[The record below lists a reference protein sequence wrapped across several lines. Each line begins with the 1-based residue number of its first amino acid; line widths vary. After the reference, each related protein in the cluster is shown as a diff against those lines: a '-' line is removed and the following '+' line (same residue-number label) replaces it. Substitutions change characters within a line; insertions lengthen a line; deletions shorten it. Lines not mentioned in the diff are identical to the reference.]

1 MLKILF
7 IVILMTSCAQAWAI
21 ELDDVRLLDVSSSEK
36 SITIDRGEIDNYQ
49 VHDYAKFY
57 IQVGDKDFPKIFLV
71 AEGELVKSFPKKS
84 YWYMK
89 NVTIPNVIFPQSHL
103 LILSTKIVSRGRQRN
118 ILQRHVVYSDKEYS
132 NVDQYLEQ
140 NKKGVPERLILQE
153 SNFANTGE
161 LFEKEQPR
169 EADLTLETYEK
180 LNTKLSQE
188 VSPEYAEV
196 VPDYYFLGKRK
207 VTLTKVLSD
216 DDKKL
221 LATMSKQY
229 FEKNAKLKYGLTQG
243 LYYNQ
248 ENSGDKDVP
257 SKKFTIRSAYDIEK
271 ENKKLREVI
280 DPRFSAKIKRDGIN
294 WSDDMDDA
302 TLRRYLI
309 STGIAQEK
317 FRRERVL
324 NEREGHEVL
333 VHYTGSMIDHT
344 TSADPNYR
352 ALGYNLGLSY
362 DLHMAR
368 ATPNL
373 KNWSIQFTFEMG
385 SNHYDLGGINGT
397 SNEMMYGMIANYYF
411 INNPLSLNK
420 FIFEMGLGVKS
431 GRSKMNGATLS
442 QEYTYQMMSVPT
454 IQLLS
459 KYRFQVGDLNE
470 DSVKMGSAFHAGII
484 YEQKKLSMLDIPSET
499 ILGTINVNDI
509 KFQIGMGF
517 YF

>member
-7 IVILMTSCAQAWAI
+7 LIALLTTFSRAWAL
-21 ELDDVRLLDVSSSEK
+21 ELDDVRILDISSNGK
-36 SITIDRGEIDNYQ
+36 SATLDRGEFDNYK

-57 IQVGDKDFPKIFLV
+57 LQVGNKDFPKIFLV

-84 YWYMK
+84 FWYFK
-89 NVTIPNVIFPQSHL
+89 NVTMPNLIYPESHL
-103 LILSTKIVSRGRQRN
+103 LILSTSIVSRGRQRN
-118 ILQRHVVYSDKEYS
+118 IQQRHVVYSDKEY
-132 NVDQYLEQ
+132 NDVDQYLDQ
-140 NKKGVPERLILQE
+140 NKKGVPEKLILQE
-153 SNFANTGE
+153 ENFSNSGE

-169 EADLTLETYEK
+169 EADLTIETYEK
-180 LNTKLSQE
+180 LSTKS
-188 VSPEYAEV
+188 SPEIITEYAEV
-196 VPDYYFLGKRK
+196 VPEYYFLRNKK
-207 VTLTKVLSD
+207 MSLTKILSD

-248 ENSGDKDVP
+248 ENSGDKEVP
-257 SKKFTIRSAYDIEK
+257 AKKLTIRSAYDIEK

-294 WSDDMDDA
+294 WSDDMDDD
-302 TLRRYLI
+302 TLRRYFI
-309 STGIAQEK
+309 TTGIAQEK
-317 FRRERVL
+317 FRRDRIL

-333 VHYTGSMIDHT
+333 IHYTGNMINHT
-344 TSADPNYR
+344 TASDPNYR

-368 ATPNL
+368 ATDNL
-373 KNWSIQFTFEMG
+373 KNWSLQFTFEVG
-385 SNHYDLGGINGT
+385 SNHYDLGGMNGT
-397 SNEMMYGMIANYYF
+397 SSEVMYGAIANYYF

-420 FIFEMGLGVKS
+420 FIFEMGAGVKS
-431 GRSKMNGATLS
+431 GRSKMNGNTLS
-442 QEYTYQMMSVPT
+442 QQYTYQMLSVPT
-454 IQLLS
+454 LQLLC
-459 KYRFQVGDLNE
+459 KYRFHIGDLNE
-470 DSVKMGSAFHAGII
+470 DTIKVGTAFHAGLV
-484 YEQKKLSMLDIPSET
+484 YEQKQLSMLDIPLEEVS
-499 ILGTINVNDI
+499 GTINVNDI

>member
-1 MLKILF
+1 
-7 IVILMTSCAQAWAI
+7 MTSYAQAWGM
-21 ELDDVRLLDVSSSEK
+21 ELDDVRLLDVSTSEK
-36 SITIDRGEIDNYQ
+36 SITIDRGEIDNYK

-84 YWYMK
+84 YWYLK
-89 NVTIPNVIFPQSHL
+89 NITMPNIIFPQSHL
-103 LILSTKIVSRGRQRN
+103 LMLSTNIVSRGRQRN
-118 ILQRHVVYSDKEYS
+118 ISQRHVVYSDKEYS
-132 NVDQYLEQ
+132 DVDHYLEQ

-169 EADLTLETYEK
+169 EADLSIETYEK
-180 LNTKLSQE
+180 FESKPSQE
-188 VSPEYAEV
+188 VITEFAET

-207 VTLTKVLSD
+207 VTLTKILSE

-221 LATMSKQY
+221 LATMSRQY

-248 ENSGDKDVP
+248 ETPGDKQDIY
-257 SKKFTIRSAYDIEK
+257 KRLNIRSAYDIEK
-271 ENKKLREVI
+271 ENKKIREVI

-302 TLRRYLI
+302 TLRRYFI

-324 NEREGHEVL
+324 NELEGHELL
-333 VHYTGSMIDHT
+333 VHYNGSMINHT
-344 TSADPNYR
+344 SSADPNYR
-352 ALGYNLGLSY
+352 ALGYNFGISY

-368 ATPNL
+368 ASAAL
-373 KNWSIQFTFEMG
+373 KNWSIQFTGEIG
-385 SNHYDLGGINGT
+385 SNHYNLGGMNGR
-397 SNEMMYGMIANYYF
+397 SSELMFGMIANYYF

-431 GRSKMNGATLS
+431 GSAKIDGATLS
-442 QEYTYQMMSVPT
+442 QQYSYQMMSVPT
-454 IQLLS
+454 LQLLS
-459 KYRFQVGDLNE
+459 KYRFHIGDLNE
-470 DSVKMGSAFHAGII
+470 DSVKMGTAFHAGLI

-499 ILGTINVNDI
+499 INGTINVNDI